1 MNKKTINSDVLVDG
15 KLRLGPASKLPSMV
29 RRSRNATHLRSS
41 PIQRRTKNKQE
52 PRVWRT
58 ALLHVL
64 RSV

>member
-15 KLRLGPASKLPSMV
+15 KLRLDPASKLPSMA
-29 RRSRNATHLRSS
+29 RRPGKATRLRSS
-41 PIQRRTKNKQE
+41 PLQRRIKTKQE